1 MTRSNN
7 PRLFFLGV
15 VALAAVLAPTPGL
28 RASAELRQGVA
39 EIVVGVPVPSVQA
52 AYFEV
57 FDLSDPGAWERQ
69 RQDLNRFVALKRWF
83 EGIAKRP
90 ATERAYARAA
100 EFPSRPTVNEET
112 RKMLFGQTAANT
124 ER

>member
-1 MTRSNN
+1 
-7 PRLFFLGV
+7 LQQE
-15 VALAAVLAPTPGL
+15 
-28 RASAELRQGVA
+28 AS
-39 EIVVGVPVPSVQA
+39 
-52 AYFEV
+52 Y
-57 FDLSDPGAWERQ
+57 
-69 RQDLNRFVALKRWF
+69 LNQFVALKRWF

-112 RKMLFGQTAANT
+112 RKVLFGQTAANT